1 MPKIYRF
8 LLATLHRHV
17 MCKFVLDLSFFNTY
31 FMLHTAD
38 EFTSDF
44 QIFMIAKVP
53 VQPFVLIF
61 IIPFDVN
68 SNRSIMN
75 QTIQNPIS
83 REEFSVYQDKP
94 RYYRDVYGDYGE
106 VFITIKRSRKTI
118 AKLNSENN

>member
-1 MPKIYRF
+1 
-8 LLATLHRHV
+8 
-17 MCKFVLDLSFFNTY
+17 
-31 FMLHTAD
+31 MLHTAD